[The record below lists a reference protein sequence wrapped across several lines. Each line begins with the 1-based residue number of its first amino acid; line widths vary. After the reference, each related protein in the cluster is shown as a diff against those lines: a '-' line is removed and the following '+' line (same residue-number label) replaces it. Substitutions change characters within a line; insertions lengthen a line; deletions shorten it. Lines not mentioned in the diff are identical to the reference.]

1 MSPAFGVS
9 APGVTRHFVES
20 DLGRIH
26 YATAGSGDPVLLLH
40 QTPRSWDEY
49 AQVIPVLADHF
60 RVIAMDSLGFG
71 DSARPAGEEL
81 TIELLGRGAIALLDA
96 LGIAQSAIVGHH
108 TGGIVGLEI
117 AASHSDRVT
126 RAVLSSTPLID
137 AAWRERI
144 GSAARIDAVTR
155 VIDGT
160 HLLELWHGRQPFYP
174 KDRIDLLERFVVDAL
189 RAGWDPA
196 DGHHA
201 VQTYRMEEKVDRV
214 SVPVL
219 LVSST
224 DDPFVYD
231 DIPHLAAALGAPIV
245 EVPGGMIPLPDQFPE
260 KFAQVVIDFLT
271 DPA

>member
-1 MSPAFGVS
+1 
-9 APGVTRHFVES
+9 VTRHFAET
-20 DLGRIH
+20 DLGVVH
-26 YATAGSGDPVLLLH
+26 YASAGAGDPVLLLH

-49 AQVIPVLADHF
+49 AQVIPLLARRF

-71 DSARPAGEEL
+71 DSARPPGEEL

-96 LGIAQSAIVGHH
+96 LGIERTAIVGHH

-117 AASHSDRVT
+117 AASHDTRVT

-155 VIDGT
+155 VIDGS
-160 HLLELWHGRQPFYP
+160 HLLDLWHGRQPYYP
-174 KDRIDLLERFVVDAL
+174 SDRIDLLERFVVDAL

-201 VQTYRMEEKVDRV
+201 VQTYRMEEKVGRV
-214 SVPVL
+214 EVPVL
-219 LVSST
+219 LVAST
-224 DDPFVYD
+224 DDPFVFN
-231 DIPHLAAALGAPIV
+231 DIPPLAAALGASIA

-260 KFAQVVIDFLT
+260 EFARIVEDFLT
-271 DPA
+271 SSS